1 MASTGSLVCYNE
13 GAPWQRPERMT
24 MRKIVLFGLY
34 FMILAGL
41 GVLLGCYIH
50 ATRVHQTTVL
60 SGVAFVREWPYGEYV
75 VGRLETTILGY
86 EEKKALENYMEE
98 HKGNIKIDPEVLKR
112 QQELFGGG
120 QKK

>member
-1 MASTGSLVCYNE
+1 
-13 GAPWQRPERMT
+13 

-98 HKGNIKIDPEVLKR
+98 HKGNIKICLGAARKSS
-112 QQELFGGG
+112 
-120 QKK
+120 K